1 MLIILELLS
10 LDFYHLNVAEK
21 NSLSYYPKEI
31 KQFTFNSNKLA
42 QPECDAYPSGR
53 GQHLERETKTL

>member
-21 NSLSYYPKEI
+21 IPFHIIQRK
-31 KQFTFNSNKLA
+31 
-42 QPECDAYPSGR
+42 
-53 GQHLERETKTL
+53 